1 MPNPKKKNKKQNN
14 IAKLYKIEGGDVVL
28 KNKSCPKCG
37 SGVFLA
43 EHANRESCGKCGY
56 TVFKNKK

>member
-1 MPNPKKKNKKQNN
+1 MPKSKKKKREPSNVRE
-14 IAKLYKIEGGDVVL
+14 LYKVEGNKVTL

-37 SGVFLA
+37 AGVFLA
-43 EHANRESCGKCGY
+43 EHDNRESCGKCGY